1 MTGSKRNFF
10 KAFTQ
15 PGLLAHTPGAR
26 SPLAFQQDETF
37 KSTTTYLQPP
47 TLPAKEG
54 STASANKDIQTP
66 VLTLHLN
73 WPGTISSRSPG
84 STTLPGVAAVLPHFR
99 VRRRSEATSGCG
111 AFVALRAP
119 DPSFLPPTRD
129 PLPLKRPALLLG
141 LRRIWPARTALTTPA
156 RARVATTGAK
166 WAHFSCESRR
176 REGGA
181 ARAQPIRSTEGGLP
195 RLWPNI
201 AKPVPSGRPA
211 PFSLRS
217 VSTETLRQVAV
228 GPAHPLTDI
237 SPDPMEGWSLFL
249 SAVEEARTLS

>member
-1 MTGSKRNFF
+1 M
-10 KAFTQ
+10 
-15 PGLLAHTPGAR
+15 
-26 SPLAFQQDETF
+26 
-37 KSTTTYLQPP
+37 
-47 TLPAKEG
+47 
-54 STASANKDIQTP
+54 
-66 VLTLHLN
+66 
-73 WPGTISSRSPG
+73 
-84 STTLPGVAAVLPHFR
+84 AAVLPHFR
-99 VRRRSEATSGCG
+99 VRRRSEGTSGCG
-111 AFVALRAP
+111 ALVALRTP
-119 DPSFLPPTRD
+119 DPSFPPPTCV
-129 PLPLKRPALLLG
+129 PSPLKWPALLPG
-141 LRRIWPARTALTTPA
+141 LRRIWPSRSALTPSA

-211 PFSLRS
+211 PFRLSS

-237 SPDPMEGWSLFL
+237 IRTQWKAGAYSSLRWRKL
-249 SAVEEARTLS
+249 AA